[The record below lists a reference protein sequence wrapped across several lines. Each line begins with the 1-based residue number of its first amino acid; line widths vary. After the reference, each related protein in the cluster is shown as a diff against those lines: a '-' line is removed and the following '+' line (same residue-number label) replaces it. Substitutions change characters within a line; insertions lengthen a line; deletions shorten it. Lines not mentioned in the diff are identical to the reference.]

1 MSRPMEKVRQL
12 AGKLF
17 TESEINRFN
26 AFKNNFRNKY
36 LKLDAYSFK
45 WPVIKRPVLAKWMSG
60 RYFFMDDCQKTCEE
74 CCNERSDHLQPNCD
88 IDWESVR
95 PPGEPYQPRDT
106 HSWNPDPEFYK
117 QFENVVMFPTDKEW
131 MRRPNYSS
139 RYTPPVDRTFRTKF
153 INFGPAHPAAHG
165 VLRMILE
172 LDNETVLSADPHIG
186 LLHRGTEKLIEY
198 KTYIQ
203 ALPYFD
209 RLDYVSCMVCEQAY
223 CLAVEKLLNIEV
235 PPRAKYIRTLCSE
248 LMRLTNHTM
257 AIATSVL
264 DCGAITPLF
273 WLFEEREK
281 LYEFSERLSGARLHA
296 AYIRPGGVSLD
307 MPLGYSDDLYNFLVQ
322 FKERLDEVED
332 VVTDNRIWRT
342 RNIGI
347 GKISAHDALNWGCTG
362 PVLRAT
368 GIKWDLRKQQPYE
381 AYADMDFDV
390 VIGSQGDCYDRYLV
404 RFGEMR
410 QSISIM
416 QQCLDRMPPGEVKT
430 DDRKISPPRRAK
442 MKTDMEDLIH
452 HFKHFSQGF
461 FVPPGQTYT
470 AIEGPKGEFGVY
482 LVSDG
487 TSRPYRCKIRA
498 ASYSHLALM
507 SKLAPQFLL
516 ADIVAIIGSLDI
528 VFGEIDR

>member
-1 MSRPMEKVRQL
+1 MSRHMEKVRQL

-17 TESEINRFN
+17 TESEIRRFN
-26 AFKNNFRNKY
+26 AYRNNFRNKY
-36 LKLDAYSFK
+36 LKLDAYNFKLSLKKPTLSK
-45 WPVIKRPVLAKWMSG
+45 WPNMRFFSSG
-60 RYFFMDDCQKTCEE
+60 DAPKTPEE
-74 CCNERSDHLQPNCD
+74 CCQEIPDHMQQKCE
-88 IDWESVR
+88 IDWDAIR
-95 PPGEPYQPRDT
+95 PPGEPYKWRDT
-106 HSWNPDPEFYK
+106 HYWNPDPEFY
-117 QFENVVMFPTDKEW
+117 QNFEHVVMYPPGDKWKKRPDATD
-131 MRRPNYSS
+131 RCY
-139 RYTPPVDRTFRTKF
+139 PPVDRTFRTKF

-198 KTYIQ
+198 KTYLQ

-235 PPRAKYIRTLCSE
+235 PPRGKYIRTLCSE

-257 AIATSVL
+257 AISSAVL

-307 MPLGYSDDLYNFLVQ
+307 MPLGFSDDLYNFLVQ

-332 VVTDNRIWRT
+332 VVTENRIWRM

-347 GKISAHDALNWGCTG
+347 GKISATEALNWGCTG

-404 RFGEMR
+404 RMGEMR
-410 QSISIM
+410 QSIRIM
-416 QQCLDRMPPGEVKT
+416 QQCIDRMPPGPVKV
-430 DDRKISPPRRAK
+430 DDRKICPPRRAK

-452 HFKHFSQGF
+452 HFKLYSQGF
-461 FVPPGQTYT
+461 TVPPGQTYT
-470 AIEGPKGEFGVY
+470 SIEGPKGEFGVY

-487 TSRPYRCKIRA
+487 TSRPYRCKIRP
-498 ASYSHLALM
+498 ASYIHLALM

-516 ADIVAIIGSLDI
+516 ADIVAIVGSLDI